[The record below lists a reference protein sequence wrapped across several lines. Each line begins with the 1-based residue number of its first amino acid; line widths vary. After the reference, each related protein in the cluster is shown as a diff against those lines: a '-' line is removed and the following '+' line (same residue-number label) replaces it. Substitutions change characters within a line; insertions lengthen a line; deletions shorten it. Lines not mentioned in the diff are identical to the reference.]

1 MNYKIRDEL
10 QLHRYKK
17 LSSEQQ
23 TQVDQTVQRH
33 LAACRKL
40 GVTPETE
47 ATFKEAI
54 DLVMAGNWEADHPP
68 QRPETRWHYD
78 VYVSPVREAA

>member
-17 LSSEQQ
+17 LSPEQQ
-23 TQVDQTVQRH
+23 AQVDKSVQRH
-33 LAACRKL
+33 LAACAKL
-40 GVTPETE
+40 GVVPETE

-54 DLVMAGNWEADHPP
+54 DIVAAGNWEAD
-68 QRPETRWHYD
+68 RPLEKAGSRWQYD
-78 VYVSPVREAA
+78 VYVSPLREAA

>member
-1 MNYKIRDEL
+1 MNYKIRDEI

-17 LSSEQQ
+17 LSPEQQ

-33 LAACRKL
+33 LAACTKV
-40 GVTPETE
+40 GVVPETE

-54 DLVMAGNWEADHPP
+54 DLVLAGNWEADRPLEK
-68 QRPETRWHYD
+68 PETRWQYQ
-78 VYVSPVREAA
+78 VYVSPLREAA